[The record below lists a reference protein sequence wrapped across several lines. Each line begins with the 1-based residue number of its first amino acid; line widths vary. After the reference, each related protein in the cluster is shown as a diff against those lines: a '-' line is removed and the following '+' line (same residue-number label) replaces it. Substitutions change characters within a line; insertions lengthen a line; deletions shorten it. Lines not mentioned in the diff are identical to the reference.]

1 MISDERALY
10 LLYSVK
16 ANEGAVLDQSGQFA
30 DFELYFP
37 GKMMSGAY
45 VSSFLPR
52 KEGVPEN
59 ELEGVVYANWQP
71 GDSANGLVINLSN
84 WQEKR
89 WFDHETIDFDV
100 AKW

>member
-1 MISDERALY
+1 MEKVISDERTLY

-37 GKMMSGAY
+37 GQMMSGAY

-52 KEGVPEN
+52 KEGVRRTSWRASYTPT
-59 ELEGVVYANWQP
+59 GSRAAAPTAW
-71 GDSANGLVINLSN
+71 
-84 WQEKR
+84 
-89 WFDHETIDFDV
+89 
-100 AKW
+100 